1 LIKTPSGIKIKK
13 GRRHKKMTEQALIQ
27 EIHTLPESLKLE
39 VLHFVQFLKQKQ
51 TEKSATET
59 PRKKRKAGSA
69 KGEIIMADDFDAPLE
84 DFAEYM

>member
-1 LIKTPSGIKIKK
+1 
-13 GRRHKKMTEQALIQ
+13 MTNEQVLIQ
-27 EIHTLPESLKLE
+27 EIYTLPENLKEE

-51 TEKSATET
+51 TAKPETAT

-69 KGEIIMADDFDAPLE
+69 EGEIFMADDFEAPLE

>member
-1 LIKTPSGIKIKK
+1 MI
-13 GRRHKKMTEQALIQ
+13 EQTLIQ
-27 EIHTLPESLKLE
+27 EIHTLPESLKQE

-51 TEKSATET
+51 NIQIESPK

>member
-1 LIKTPSGIKIKK
+1 
-13 GRRHKKMTEQALIQ
+13 MTEQALIN

-51 TEKSATET
+51 TEKSADEK
-59 PRKKRKAGSA
+59 PLKKRERKFGAA
-69 KGEIIMADDFDAPLE
+69 KGMFVMTEAFDEPLE

>member
-1 LIKTPSGIKIKK
+1 
-13 GRRHKKMTEQALIQ
+13 MTEQALIQ
-27 EIHTLPESLKLE
+27 EIQTLPESLKEE

-51 TEKSATET
+51 NIESEPAK

-69 KGEIIMADDFDAPLE
+69 KGMFVMSDDFDEPLE

>member
-1 LIKTPSGIKIKK
+1 
-13 GRRHKKMTEQALIQ
+13 MTEQTLIQ
-27 EIHTLPESLKLE
+27 EIHTLPESLKQE

-51 TEKSATET
+51 TVEEKPAE

-69 KGEIIMADDFDAPLE
+69 KGMFVMSDDFDEPLE

>member
-1 LIKTPSGIKIKK
+1 MI
-13 GRRHKKMTEQALIQ
+13 EQILIQ
-27 EIHTLPESLKLE
+27 EIHTLPESLKQE

-51 TEKSATET
+51 NIQTELPN

-69 KGEIIMADDFDAPLE
+69 KGEIIMADDFEDPLE

>member
-1 LIKTPSGIKIKK
+1 MI
-13 GRRHKKMTEQALIQ
+13 EQTLIQ
-27 EIHTLPESLKLE
+27 EIHTLPESLKQE

-51 TEKSATET
+51 QGATET
-59 PRKKRKAGSA
+59 KKRQPRKAGSA

>member
-1 LIKTPSGIKIKK
+1 
-13 GRRHKKMTEQALIQ
+13 MTEQTLIQ
-27 EIHTLPESLKLE
+27 EINTLPDNLKLE

-51 TEKSATET
+51 NEKNET
-59 PRKKRKAGSA
+59 DKPRKKRKAGSA